1 MTDTQASTATPAVG
15 RTQTATNPPAAK
27 PETPPPAEDRPP
39 RGKVVR
45 ILAIVAVVMG
55 VLFIGKCFSSAV
67 PQFANPAVPKL
78 GRIVMSSLTSK
89 RENLLP
95 KHVLIQLRSKPD
107 FSRHNCHTAFTAS
120 LG

>member
-55 VLFIGKCFSSAV
+55 VLFIWKVFFFGGTTVCKSGGSKTRTNCDVQPHFGKGELASEACSH
-67 PQFANPAVPKL
+67 PAEV
-78 GRIVMSSLTSK
+78 
-89 RENLLP
+89 
-95 KHVLIQLRSKPD
+95 
-107 FSRHNCHTAFTAS
+107 
-120 LG
+120 